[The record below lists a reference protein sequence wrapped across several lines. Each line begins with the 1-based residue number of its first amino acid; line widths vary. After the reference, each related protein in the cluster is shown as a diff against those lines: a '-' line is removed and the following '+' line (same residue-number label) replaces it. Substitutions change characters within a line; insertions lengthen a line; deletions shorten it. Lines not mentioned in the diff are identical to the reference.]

1 MNLLLTY
8 MYISALLYIY
18 SVIDQFLYRFLKWKS
33 LEHWRR
39 LHAILK
45 IEKETEARRER
56 WRSKI
61 YELIPDYSPNIE
73 FI

>member
-1 MNLLLTY
+1 M
-8 MYISALLYIY
+8 
-18 SVIDQFLYRFLKWKS
+18 KWKV

-45 IEKETEARRER
+45 IEKETKERRER
-56 WRSKI
+56 WRSKVI
-61 YELIPDYSPNIE
+61 ELIPDYTPNDE

>member
-1 MNLLLTY
+1 M
-8 MYISALLYIY
+8 
-18 SVIDQFLYRFLKWKS
+18 KWKV

-61 YELIPDYSPNIE
+61 YELIPDYTPNVE

>member
-1 MNLLLTY
+1 M
-8 MYISALLYIY
+8 
-18 SVIDQFLYRFLKWKS
+18 KWKA
-33 LEHWRR
+33 LEHWRH

-45 IEKETEARRER
+45 IEKETEERRER

-61 YELIPDYSPNIE
+61 YELIPDYTPNTE